1 MQKHKQVA
9 KDSARK
15 WIVRISCCVFW
26 NDEDRRQRAWE
37 AEDYSLWLGDQS
49 WYTDLHDG
57 QKTDRVDGKTIR
69 LKAIVYRTR
78 DGLAWQTAGMMHEE
92 AEKLEDMAG
101 ERRDEAQ
108 IADTKA
114 RREVL
119 IWLL

>member
-15 WIVRISCCVFW
+15 GTTRTSCWNIRNDKDKGYGKQRII
-26 NDEDRRQRAWE
+26 A
-37 AEDYSLWLGDQS
+37 LWLGDQS
-49 WYTDLHDG
+49 WYMDLHDG

-78 DGLAWQTAGMMHEE
+78 DSLAWQTACMMHEE

-101 ERRDEAQ
+101 VR
-108 IADTKA
+108 
-114 RREVL
+114 
-119 IWLL
+119 